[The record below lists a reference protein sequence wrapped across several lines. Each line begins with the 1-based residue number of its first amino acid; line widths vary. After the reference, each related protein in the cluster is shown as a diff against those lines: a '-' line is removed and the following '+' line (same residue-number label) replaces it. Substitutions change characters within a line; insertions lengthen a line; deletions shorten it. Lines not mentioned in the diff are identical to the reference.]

1 MNINK
6 LNSAMTE
13 CVTTDLTLRKEKP
26 EQFKKVL
33 YHRLVVCVVV
43 VGGGSSS
50 FYCIAI
56 CMLWDS
62 VAQNMKQLMFR
73 MLKM

>member
-33 YHRLVVCVVV
+33 YHRSVV
-43 VGGGSSS
+43 GGSSS
-50 FYCIAI
+50 FYCI
-56 CMLWDS
+56 S
-62 VAQNMKQLMFR
+62 YN
-73 MLKM
+73 

>member
-43 VGGGSSS
+43 VGGAAVL
-50 FYCIAI
+50 FIA
-56 CMLWDS
+56 
-62 VAQNMKQLMFR
+62 
-73 MLKM
+73 